1 MPISKKDRSLEERPF
16 DKRNSI
22 SLEGDIPYQEVIR
35 RQGQIPR
42 LTFSKKDNSLEER
55 SLDKRIFIYLEGD
68 TIPYQ
73 EVYPMIIG
81 RRRYSKTSVR
91 GEIRPKIG
99 NFRYSSDI
107 CVVLPDLRNIRQIFV
122 VCLTSR
128 NIRQIFDS
136 SSTTNEREACPP
148 S

>member
-1 MPISKKDRSLEERPF
+1 MSPPQVKCAVSTTTNLYVSLNFFLDLSIVSSSVALPTRLVYVF
-16 DKRNSI
+16 DA
-22 SLEGDIPYQEVIR
+22 LY
-35 RQGQIPR
+35 
-42 LTFSKKDNSLEER
+42 
-55 SLDKRIFIYLEGD
+55 FIIQFHHMRVVSQDQSAEFR
-68 TIPYQ
+68 
-73 EVYPMIIG
+73 

-136 SSTTNEREACPP
+136 SSTTNEREACPQ